1 MLIYRYEN
9 KKGKGPFT
17 HDLDTDE
24 DMALCNILYSS
35 INPTLHPTPNHNLY
49 TLGEGVSEYHF
60 GCASREE
67 IDHWFNEEV
76 KKCLEDAGFR
86 LKIYDCPDEYCVREE
101 NQIGFLKCEAEDIT
115 NSMREFV
122 LV

>member
-9 KKGKGPFT
+9 KRGIGPFT
-17 HDLDTDE
+17 LDAITDE
-24 DMALCNILYSS
+24 EHELGDVLFGSLND
-35 INPTLHPTPNHNLY
+35 TLHPEPNESLY
-49 TLGEGVSEYHF
+49 VWGLRKYHF
-60 GCASREE
+60 GCASIEE
-67 IDHWFNEEV
+67 INHWFNEEV
-76 KKCLEDAGFR
+76 KECLKYAGFK
-86 LKIYDCPDEYCVREE
+86 LKIYDCPDEYCVREK

>member
-17 HDLDTDE
+17 NAPKTDE
-24 DMALCNILYSS
+24 EYELDNVLYSCL
-35 INPTLHPTPNHNLY
+35 NMTLHPEPNWNLY
-49 TLGEGVSEYHF
+49 PEDSERYNF

-76 KKCLEDAGFR
+76 KECLEDAGFR